1 MESTRWIQQLGA
13 QRLLTFNRTVQVEVK
28 LQYNE
33 DRIGEE
39 MIKKWYNEEEKNKS
53 FKKFE

>member
-13 QRLLTFNRTVQVEVK
+13 HRLLTFNRTVQVEVK
-28 LQYNE
+28 LWYNE

-39 MIKKWYNEEEKNKS
+39 MIKKWYNEEEMIK
-53 FKKFE
+53 E